1 MSSQHAPSTNLSTLY
16 LRIFTWSKYSIFRQ
30 PLIIS
35 FIHTAH
41 FKVTSEHIVNNTTWE
56 IVILEKCKLNRQ
68 AAITYMKNFHRN
80 AIYAL
85 AHKYHVSDYYH
96 FQFLDSSHITEC
108 SMIFVYCLSLI
119 KHTHTPFL

>member
-30 PLIIS
+30 LLIIS
-35 FIHTAH
+35 FIHTTH

-56 IVILEKCKLNRQ
+56 IVILEKCKLNDKLQ
-68 AAITYMKNFHRN
+68 LHIWKNIHRN
-80 AIYAL
+80 AIYVL

-108 SMIFVYCLSLI
+108 SMIFVDCLSLI